1 MSLKSVDV
9 PSFKNANLDS
19 FQYDTCVPLF
29 GHSFNLFDF
38 VSISM
43 KTSHLTYL
51 HKHNCPLQHRCL
63 KRDLNLIPQKKEALY
78 KLRHAFLISW
88 DSYLQPNLG

>member
-9 PSFKNANLDS
+9 PSFKNANLYS

-78 KLRHAFLISW
+78 KLRHAFLIS
-88 DSYLQPNLG
+88 